1 MGLEEEE
8 EEVEKKV
15 REGKEKKFNAFR
27 FDSETAAF
35 KRSSASNIRLERK
48 AQIFKHVER
57 EGKSK
62 KPLGRTQARLR
73 KSCCKKKTKHAQRGR
88 SGKKNSIAKSQR
100 ERERERLPTPLLL
113 LSLSP
118 RLFSLVP
125 SHPTHSLERRRLCD
139 ISGVRPCVADRDG
152 RHVGHEDLILLHLL
166 DGVVVGGVALWFPRL
181 HRASEP
187 LLFRR
192 RGRQA

>member
-1 MGLEEEE
+1 MLLGLGVRVGLEEEE

-100 ERERERLPTPLLL
+100 EREREIANASSSPLALSSPLLSRPFSSN
-113 LSLSP
+113 SL
-118 RLFSLVP
+118 
-125 SHPTHSLERRRLCD
+125 T
-139 ISGVRPCVADRDG
+139 
-152 RHVGHEDLILLHLL
+152 
-166 DGVVVGGVALWFPRL
+166 
-181 HRASEP
+181 
-187 LLFRR
+187 
-192 RGRQA
+192 